1 VWALLGLLAL
11 VVVLGLVLSL
21 GWWAK
26 TYAVD
31 RDGVYLRTGILNKQL
46 RIARLPRIQS
56 VDIVH
61 PLLGRIL
68 GLGRLT
74 VEVAGSGDSRVVIG
88 YLPTARLEE
97 LRERILALLD
107 TASGEPIGESASRAA
122 ETPDP
127 ERRGQGRT
135 PPADGR
141 PDSQRRGHSA
151 APGLHARSLTVGWP
165 DGPVVAGPF
174 DIDVPRGGTLAV
186 VGPSG
191 IGKTTLLYT
200 LAGLIRPR
208 SGHVRLDGREVCD
221 IPREEVSSTLVLTA
235 EDAHV
240 FATTVLE
247 NLRVARPDVTEEEAV
262 ELLDRAGL
270 GGWLGDLPEGVHTL
284 LGADATTMSGGER
297 RRLLFARALASPADY
312 LLLDEPA
319 EHLDSDTADA
329 LVADLLAAGKAPR
342 ERERTVVLV
351 THRLTPLWQADRVIL
366 LSEEDGRVRVAAA
379 GKHEELANLIP
390 DYRWSLRQEL

>member
-1 VWALLGLLAL
+1 MSTCTHIWTWLSAARSEAILARHPRIEETDLLLGLLAQGGP
-11 VVVLGLVLSL
+11 VARTLG
-21 GWWAK
+21 A
-26 TYAVD
+26 A
-31 RDGVYLRTGILNKQL
+31 GVGL
-46 RIARLPRIQS
+46 AR
-56 VDIVH
+56 
-61 PLLGRIL
+61 
-68 GLGRLT
+68 
-74 VEVAGSGDSRVVIG
+74 
-88 YLPTARLEE
+88 AR
-97 LRERILALLD
+97 
-107 TASGEPIGESASRAA
+107 
-122 ETPDP
+122 
-127 ERRGQGRT
+127 
-135 PPADGR
+135 
-141 PDSQRRGHSA
+141 SA
-151 APGLHARSLTVGWP
+151 ATDLDDADL
-165 DGPVVAGPF
+165 AGANIP
-174 DIDVPRGGTLAV
+174 VPRGLRPRRLLVSLAVVQADVDLDLAPGDRLAV

-191 IGKTTLLYT
+191 VGKTTLLAT
-200 LAGLIRPR
+200 LVGLLEPR
-208 SGHVRLDGREVCD
+208 DGELSLDGAPPWSARRTDVASR
-221 IPREEVSSTLVLTA
+221 IILTA

-390 DYRWSLRQEL
+390 DYHWSLRQEL